1 IVVVNLSY
9 GEIDLKDSDYVLIYK
24 GEE

>member
-1 IVVVNLSY
+1 VVVNLSY